1 MIVEANGAN
10 NLTRASGRWGVQ
22 PVGRGGRATVV
33 VVALALLAL
42 LASAC
47 GTRLSDEAFRNT
59 SSDGA
64 TQGGVGPGDAGGADQ
79 LGESSDGGSATEGV
93 TDTGGTA
100 EGGTAGGETGG
111 TAEGGTGGTGT
122 GGGATAGEGGGD
134 TGGGTAGG
142 GTNGASDVGVT
153 ASQITIGNITA
164 VGGPIGPEAFS
175 GMLHGAQTYF
185 QFLNERGGVNG
196 RKVKFVTCDDRED
209 PDRNQRCAQNLVET
223 QKVFALVANST
234 VAYSSAK
241 YVDSKGVPDVGGQP
255 IGNAYYKYPH
265 LFSVLGVDT
274 PRSGKAIGDN
284 GKLYAQSASYR
295 HFREKV
301 GVTKAAVFFYF
312 IPISRTAGMF
322 IADGLRKEGIEVV
335 YYGGGSEAGMNPA
348 APSYDTDVI
357 QMRREGV
364 QGIWNAID
372 IAGFQKLCQSMDRY
386 SFRVKANVST
396 IQGMSQK
403 VGQDFSAPCRNDVYV
418 QTDSISY
425 ANTANPK
432 VAEFRAAMK
441 KFDPGFRMHQWGLEG
456 WAAAKMLTEGISRQ
470 GANVTRK
477 GLMDWLNAM
486 EPDSY
491 SIDGLMNPIG
501 FKPRDHSKPSND
513 CFKLH
518 QWQDSA
524 QTFVT
529 RADVCIPAPYYS
541 YTPQDD
547 GS

>member
-1 MIVEANGAN
+1 MTVEAKER
-10 NLTRASGRWGVQ
+10 NLTRASEPRWGVQ
-22 PVGRGGRATVV
+22 PVRRSGRAMVV
-33 VVALALLAL
+33 GLALAL

-47 GTRLSDEAFRNT
+47 GTRLSDEAFRT
-59 SSDGA
+59 SSGE
-64 TQGGVGPGDAGGADQ
+64 GGTEAAVGPGEAGGTDE

-100 EGGTAGGETGG
+100 EGGTAGGDAGGAGGATGG
-111 TAEGGTGGTGT
+111 TGGDAGGGTAGGTGT
-122 GGGATAGEGGGD
+122 GGDAGG
-134 TGGGTAGG
+134 TGGGGA
-142 GTNGASDVGVT
+142 NGASDVGVT
-153 ASQITIGNITA
+153 ANQILVGNITA

-175 GMLHGAQTYF
+175 GMLHGAQTFF
-185 QFLNERGGVNG
+185 QALNERGGVNG

-234 VAYSSAK
+234 VAYSSAR

-265 LFSVLGVDT
+265 LFSILGTDV
-274 PRSGKAIGDN
+274 PRTGKSIGDG
-284 GKLYAQSASYR
+284 GKLYAQSASYK

-301 GVTKAAVFFYF
+301 GVTKAAIFFYF

-322 IADGLRKEGIEVV
+322 IADGLRREGVEVV
-335 YYGGGSEAGMNPA
+335 YYGGGSEAGRNPA
-348 APSYDTDVI
+348 DPAYDTDVI

-364 QGIWNAID
+364 EGIWNAID
-372 IAGFQKLCQSMDRY
+372 IAGFQKLCQAMDRY

-403 VGQDFSAPCRNDVYV
+403 VGQDFSSPCRNDVWV
-418 QTDSISY
+418 QTDSVSY
-425 ANTANPK
+425 AHTQNPK

-441 KFDPGFRMHQWGLEG
+441 KFDSGFRMHQWALEG
-456 WAAAKMLTEGISRQ
+456 WAAAKMLTDGVARQ

-477 GLMDWLNAM
+477 GLLDWLNAM
-486 EPDSY
+486 KPDSY
-491 SIDGLMNPIG
+491 GIDGLMNPIG
-501 FKPRDHSKPSND
+501 FQPRDHSKPADD

-529 RADVCIPAPYYS
+529 RADTCIMAPYYS
-541 YTPQDD
+541 YQPQDD